1 VKEYKFLKFLDIF
14 KNIFVYFGIDY
25 RVLRKILQ
33 LKLTMDA
40 RRVPTVIM
48 NNKKTDEGKNSFMS
62 SLVVY
67 GFIGLFSAAFVLFP
81 IPMFLKMNFSIG
93 IIIFMVM
100 TTMISDFSAVL
111 LDVKEKNILLP
122 RPIDYKTINVA
133 KVIHI
138 IIYLFSITAA
148 IAGPTLVAG
157 SIKYGVIFFFIFLVE
172 IILICGF
179 VIFFTSMLY
188 SLILGFFDGEKLKD
202 VINYFQIIL
211 SVFLVVFYQLIGR
224 LFNITG
230 NNLSI
235 IPKWWHYL
243 IPTTWFAAPFRLF
256 LEHDYSLYYILLSVI
271 AVILPFIT
279 LVLYMKT
286 VVPYL
291 EKNLQKLN
299 DSSKKRRSSFGLKER
314 RQRGIATLLCSDK
327 RERLFYR
334 FTQSMT
340 SNERKLKLKLYPN
353 LALSAVIPFVFMLNT
368 LSGAKTLKEIY
379 TTISGSSYYFG
390 LYITAILLASSI
402 MMLGRSEKYKGAW
415 IYRVMPLET
424 PVPILKG
431 AFKGFFMKFIIPVYF
446 FVSLLLVLIFGIRI
460 IPDIILIFSNMFI
473 LVLFIYKLNKKELP
487 FFKDFQYT
495 QEGNNVSIL
504 LLSFLLAGLCGGIH
518 YAATFVTFGVT
529 ANIAVSL
536 LIAAILWRYSF
547 KITWKDII
555 KNM

>member
-1 VKEYKFLKFLDIF
+1 MKEYKFLKFLDIF